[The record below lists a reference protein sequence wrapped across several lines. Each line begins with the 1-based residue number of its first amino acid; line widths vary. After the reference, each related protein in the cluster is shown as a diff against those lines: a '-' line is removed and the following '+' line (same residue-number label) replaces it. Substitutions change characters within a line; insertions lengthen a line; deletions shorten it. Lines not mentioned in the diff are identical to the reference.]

1 MTRKA
6 QFLAKLVKALEKGYS
21 SKRVAKVITKMEIL
35 ADDLFEKALDSVLA
49 KREELKKKEEKKE

>member
-6 QFLAKLVKALEKGYS
+6 KFLAKLVKALEKGQI
-21 SKRVAKVITKMEIL
+21 SKKTIKAITKMEIL

-49 KREELKKKEEKKE
+49 KREELKKEDKKE